1 MCSIFSILTC
11 DCTIRVPYGIKKV
24 IKNISINIL
33 GHEGKDYDIEVE
45 WKTPSGVRVLLVRGV
60 DIRSG
65 DTWNVLGVT

>member
-1 MCSIFSILTC
+1 MTC
-11 DCTIRVPYGIKKV
+11 DCTIRVPYGIRKV

-33 GHEGKDYDIEVE
+33 GHEGNDYDIEVE